1 MIKLKNV
8 SKTYRIG
15 KVTVRALHNVSLS
28 IEQGEFVAIMG
39 PSGSGKSTLLHIL
52 GFLDRP
58 SSGIYSLQGR
68 QVHNFSDDELA
79 LLRNNLAGFMFQQF
93 HLLPR
98 ISALKN
104 VELPVIYNKNK
115 QLRKGAR
122 GKLDAVG
129 LSERVS
135 HKPNELSGGEQ
146 QRVAIA
152 RALVNEP
159 LVIFADEP
167 TGNLDTKSSEEI
179 IGILKELNR
188 KGKTIVMVTHEQKLA
203 QYAGRMICMRDGEIV
218 SDEIKESEKRK
229 EALADER
236 IAFDSIF
243 ENTRK
248 VLNKV
253 ELIEH
258 LKQSFYSLVS
268 HKMRSLLSM
277 LGILIGVAA
286 VIAMLAIGEGA
297 KQSISNSLSSLGSN
311 LLVLIPGS
319 KKLQGVSLEA
329 GAVTRFTFEDMDA
342 ISKLPQVKY
351 TSPSVGGR
359 AQVVYGNKNWNT
371 QLRGVGV
378 NYPQMHAAVP
388 TYGKFFTDK
397 DVKSRNKVVVLGT
410 TVAKELFGNTNPVN
424 QRIKLNRIN
433 FKVIGVFPKKGAMGP
448 QDQDDLVVMPVTTS
462 MYRVVGN
469 EYLDAIE
476 MEIRDVD
483 LIKSATKDVTSL
495 IIKRHNFKNSDFFN
509 VFDTTEIKDTLQS
522 TIRTLTLLLGSIA
535 TISLLVGGIGIMNIM
550 LVSVTER
557 TREIGLR
564 KAVGAFKND
573 ILFQF
578 LIEAVVMT
586 FSGGAAGVLVGLGTA
601 AFLSVFA
608 GWAIKVSI
616 FSVILA
622 TTFSIAVGVVFGLWP
637 ARKAAQLD
645 PIEALRCD

>member
-1 MIKLKNV
+1 MIELKDIN
-8 SKTYRIG
+8 KTYSIG
-15 KVTVRALHNVSLS
+15 KVTVRALHNVSLK
-28 IEQGEFVAIMG
+28 IEPGEFVAIMG

-58 SSGIYSLQGR
+58 SSGIYFLQGR
-68 QVHNFSDDELA
+68 QVNNFSDDELA

-98 ISALKN
+98 ITALEN
-104 VELPVIYNKNK
+104 VELPVIYN
-115 QLRKGAR
+115 RKKWLKKEAGGR
-122 GKLDAVG
+122 IEAVG

-167 TGNLDTKSSEEI
+167 TGNLDTKSSDEI

-188 KGKTIVMVTHEQKLA
+188 KGKTIIMVTHEEKLA
-203 QYAGRMICMRDGEIV
+203 HYAGRIICMTDGEIV
-218 SDEIKESEKRK
+218 SDEIKKSEKRK
-229 EALADER
+229 ESSADER

-243 ENTRK
+243 ENSRK
-248 VLNKV
+248 VLNKA
-253 ELIEH
+253 ELLEH
-258 LKQSFYSLVS
+258 LKQAFRSVFS
-268 HKMRSLLSM
+268 HKMRSFLSM

-319 KKLQGVSLEA
+319 KKVQGVALEA
-329 GAVTRFTFEDMDA
+329 GAVTRFTFGDEEA

-371 QLRGVGV
+371 QLRGAGI
-378 NYPQMHAAVP
+378 NYPQMHSAVP
-388 TYGKFFTDK
+388 TYGKFFTEQDI
-397 DVKSRNKVVVLGT
+397 KSRNKVVVLGT
-410 TVAKELFGNTNPVN
+410 TVAKELFGDANPVGEK
-424 QRIKLNRIN
+424 IKLNRIN
-433 FKVIGVFPKKGAMGP
+433 FKVTGIFPKKGAMGP
-448 QDQDDLVVMPVTTS
+448 QDQDDIVIMPITTA
-462 MYRVVGN
+462 MYRVVGKD
-469 EYLDAIE
+469 YIDAIE
-476 MEIRDVD
+476 MEIKDID
-483 LIKSATKDVTSL
+483 SIKSAKTDITDL

-509 VFDTTEIKDTLQS
+509 VFDTTEIKETLQN
-522 TIRTLTLLLGSIA
+522 TTRTLTLLLGSIA

-557 TREIGLR
+557 TKEIGLR
-564 KAVGAFKND
+564 KAIGALKSD

-586 FSGGAAGVLVGLGTA
+586 FSGGTAGVLVGLGTA
-601 AFLSVFA
+601 GFLSVFA
-608 GWAIKVSI
+608 GWAIKVSV

-622 TTFSIAVGVVFGLWP
+622 ATFSIVVGVVFGLWP
-637 ARKAAQLD
+637 ARQAAQLD
-645 PIEALRCD
+645 PIDALRYE